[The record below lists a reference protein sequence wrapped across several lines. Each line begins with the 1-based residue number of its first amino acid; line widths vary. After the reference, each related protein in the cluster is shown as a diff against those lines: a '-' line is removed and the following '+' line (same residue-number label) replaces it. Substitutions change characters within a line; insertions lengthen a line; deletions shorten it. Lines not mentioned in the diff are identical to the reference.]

1 MLAFSRMVPYNL
13 NISTSG
19 ISGEEDS
26 DDECEY
32 GDIPTP
38 QLTPVPA
45 TSTAAVA
52 DDAAASVTVISA
64 VGGGV
69 TLEKGEASDARRGRE
84 RGQKKRGGVAKF
96 GDEQQQ
102 QPQQRARGEQAG
114 RGRADEEREGGEK
127 KEEEGE
133 EGGKGEEKGERE
145 EKRDRGVGGEGVEE
159 TKTQRTTHKT
169 MTPTETLPPMTSTM
183 SSIPTMHAR
192 TSAEGGDGLGVV
204 CGVEERASGKDAK
217 KQNPE
222 EGRVDERWGE
232 PGAGGKL
239 VIEGGRIELSDGE
252 EGPIKVEQTDAVGEH
267 AQRLLSARE
276 PRGGE
281 GGTLLARQAAQRTE
295 QEFGA
300 VDFHGGD
307 GGGGD
312 GGGGVDG
319 VDVGVVVDV
328 GVLVG
333 VGVGVDVVVGESN
346 GIELTK
352 SPRTGASLVD
362 PSPECQ
368 RDGDPEETPPPV
380 SASAASLGTAS
391 ASTASA
397 DAAGIRTGGEREVA
411 ARSIG
416 FSQPEDERPETPG
429 CEVARAME
437 LLANRPA
444 AEQRGWGGRG
454 TVPLLSDEKSS
465 SGSGT
470 DADVVLFLAE
480 ESTAAGSE
488 AEMGA
493 PVGVEVETVAIS
505 ETTIAD
511 AKALE
516 RDAGEGGDEDISRTG
531 SGLAELW
538 QADAG
543 CSAEPRQPVGSVGGC
558 DGTGGNGQGGGGD
571 GNPQRNRG
579 GGATAGG
586 EGVAVGSDTAVGRRG
601 LGKRQQST
609 IFETSGF
616 LLGQDF
622 PPHPPSPSLLDAAGG
637 GKVLPPLGRSDRSVQ
652 PTPHNKP
659 EVWCRKWYM
668 LRRGKL
674 SAFSG
679 WGVGHSCVGRLPLYG
694 CSVEDAPEVSPAG
707 EAPFAFRVRARWVNA
722 IRGAADVDGPLSPPG
737 SPTESQK
744 AAFYPAGDDVDAPL
758 LSHNGGDHAA
768 STTSDGGSFRRNG
781 LRSQLSKSS
790 LTASRARGRRAAAV
804 GGAAAVEEKGGGEG
818 EEEFE
823 LGRRMVEAENDE
835 ELTLDKS
842 CVFQ

>member
-1 MLAFSRMVPYNL
+1 
-13 NISTSG
+13 
-19 ISGEEDS
+19 
-26 DDECEY
+26 
-32 GDIPTP
+32 
-38 QLTPVPA
+38 
-45 TSTAAVA
+45 
-52 DDAAASVTVISA
+52 
-64 VGGGV
+64 
-69 TLEKGEASDARRGRE
+69 
-84 RGQKKRGGVAKF
+84 
-96 GDEQQQ
+96 
-102 QPQQRARGEQAG
+102 
-114 RGRADEEREGGEK
+114 
-127 KEEEGE
+127 
-133 EGGKGEEKGERE
+133 
-145 EKRDRGVGGEGVEE
+145 
-159 TKTQRTTHKT
+159 
-169 MTPTETLPPMTSTM
+169 MTSTM

-239 VIEGGRIELSDGE
+239 LIEGGRIELRE
-252 EGPIKVEQTDAVGEH
+252 EGPIKVEQTDAVGEQ

-281 GGTLLARQAAQRTE
+281 GGTSLARQAAQRTE

-328 GVLVG
+328 GVL

-380 SASAASLGTAS
+380 SASAASSGTAS

-493 PVGVEVETVAIS
+493 PVEVEVETVAIS

-516 RDAGEGGDEDISRTG
+516 RDAGEGGDGDISRTG

-543 CSAEPRQPVGSVGGC
+543 CSAEPRRPGAGRNGSFANEGGTFAERIGSFDVAIAAAEAAAAAATSASATASAASAAAAAAASTAARAAAAAVAAEKMNHENGDGSSNAELEARSNALIAVGSVGGC

-609 IFETSGF
+609 IFVSTVVLSHRLVQTLF
-616 LLGQDF
+616 L
-622 PPHPPSPSLLDAAGG
+622 SPSTLCNNFCL
-637 GKVLPPLGRSDRSVQ
+637 VP
-652 PTPHNKP
+652 
-659 EVWCRKWYM
+659 WCRQ
-668 LRRGKL
+668 
-674 SAFSG
+674 
-679 WGVGHSCVGRLPLYG
+679 
-694 CSVEDAPEVSPAG
+694 AG
-707 EAPFAFRVRARWVNA
+707 TF
-722 IRGAADVDGPLSPPG
+722 L
-737 SPTESQK
+737 
-744 AAFYPAGDDVDAPL
+744 
-758 LSHNGGDHAA
+758 
-768 STTSDGGSFRRNG
+768 
-781 LRSQLSKSS
+781 
-790 LTASRARGRRAAAV
+790 
-804 GGAAAVEEKGGGEG
+804 
-818 EEEFE
+818 
-823 LGRRMVEAENDE
+823 
-835 ELTLDKS
+835 
-842 CVFQ
+842 